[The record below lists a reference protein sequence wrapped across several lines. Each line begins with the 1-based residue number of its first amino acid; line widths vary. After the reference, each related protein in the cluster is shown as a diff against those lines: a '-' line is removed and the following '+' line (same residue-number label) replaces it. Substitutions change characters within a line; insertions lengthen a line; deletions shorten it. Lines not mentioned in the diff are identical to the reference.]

1 GSSQNTTIGLN
12 MKHKRIERKAHTMT
26 VEEID
31 AATTALDNQ
40 RGAMRFLLP
49 VSPKVRSQTRR
60 LGSKAIQVAEDR
72 LKAAR
77 EHVESLP
84 ASFDF
89 RSFERDVV
97 LMKALEQCRDAAA
110 RVHAELQ
117 DTLNEVGTRGSRAAA
132 EVYAYIKAAS
142 RAAPGLQRT

>member
-1 GSSQNTTIGLN
+1 
-12 MKHKRIERKAHTMT
+12 
-26 VEEID
+26 
-31 AATTALDNQ
+31 
-40 RGAMRFLLP
+40 
-49 VSPKVRSQTRR
+49 
-60 LGSKAIQVAEDR
+60 AIQVAEDR

-117 DTLNEVGTRGSRAAA
+117 DTLNEVGTRGSQAAA

-142 RAAPGLQRT
+142 RAAPGLQRTVDDLATRRSKAATRETPAGTAKPAPTEPPASTSATPAPPAAPAAPTPEKDAA